1 MTTEKYDIVP
11 CNGVANNYFQSESG
25 ESLLEDCKSII
36 VEHEFASRWALVEG
50 YHTLGERIVND
61 TGYKEYA
68 KGNNAS
74 LQSLAENLKISDR
87 TLYYSIQFYE
97 KYPDLT
103 LFNTGK
109 NISWHQVISKYLP
122 NTKEPTKKHLNRAEL
137 IQMLKE
143 IKTLLQHLQ
152 EEEHQ
157 LGIND
162 DSIIPDYMLNMRDFI
177 RYLQDQFNKITSEVE
192 L

>member
-1 MTTEKYDIVP
+1 
-11 CNGVANNYFQSESG
+11 
-25 ESLLEDCKSII
+25 
-36 VEHEFASRWALVEG
+36 
-50 YHTLGERIVND
+50 
-61 TGYKEYA
+61 
-68 KGNNAS
+68 
-74 LQSLAENLKISDR
+74 
-87 TLYYSIQFYE
+87 
-97 KYPDLT
+97 
-103 LFNTGK
+103 
-109 NISWHQVISKYLP
+109 
-122 NTKEPTKKHLNRAEL
+122 
-137 IQMLKE
+137 MLKE

>member
-1 MTTEKYDIVP
+1 MDIV
-11 CNGVANNYFQSESG
+11 NLESQ
-25 ESLLEDCKSII
+25 EWYIDFIAELKDAI
-36 VEHEFASRWALVEG
+36 VETEFTSRWALIEG
-50 YHTLGERIVND
+50 RHLVGQRLLQEEKRFTDAGYMKMSSHVATSLG
-61 TGYKEYA
+61 
-68 KGNNAS
+68 
-74 LQSLAENLKISDR
+74 ISQR
-87 TLYYSIQFYE
+87 TIEQCIQFAR

-103 LFNTGK
+103 LMNVGK
-109 NISWHQVISKYLP
+109 NISWHKLTQELLP
-122 NTKEPTKKHLNRAEL
+122 EHVEPIKKHINRAEL